1 MWSCDVVLIDW
12 VLKYCFRHEGVMSTT
27 FNDPTQ
33 RSERKLYSPRL
44 AMKKNLGAV
53 VDIPFTLRQLQYFQ
67 AAAAAGSLAAAAKQ
81 MNVTPTALGLAL
93 DELEKQLGLTLILR
107 RKGRGIVLTSDG
119 QRILKKSK
127 DLTLN
132 AQQLLEEASD
142 SRRDVSGH
150 LRVGL
155 FSTLAPFFSP
165 PILKHFAGQYPGID
179 LRVREDSAQGLYNQL
194 VAGQLDVAIQY
205 GFQVSAELFFTPL
218 YEFRPYLLVP
228 VDHRL
233 AQQREVSLIQVAND
247 PVIGLNIQPTL
258 QNTRE
263 IYAQVGLEPTV
274 VHNTASFEVARCL
287 VGNGL
292 GVTVLFQRAAT
303 TATYDGTTVVAL
315 RLTDQ
320 IRPSTLGVTQAQA
333 ATETER
339 IKVFIDFI
347 DELVNT
353 SPVFRQL

>member
-1 MWSCDVVLIDW
+1 M
-12 VLKYCFRHEGVMSTT
+12 
-27 FNDPTQ
+27 
-33 RSERKLYSPRL
+33 
-44 AMKKNLGAV
+44 
-53 VDIPFTLRQLQYFQ
+53 DIPFTLRQVQYFQ
-67 AAAAAGSLAAAAKQ
+67 AAASAGSLAAAAKQ

-107 RKGRGIVLTSDG
+107 RKGRGIMLTSDG
-119 QRILKKSK
+119 RRILEKSK

-132 AQQLLEEASD
+132 ARQLLEEASD
-142 SRRDVSGH
+142 SRQEISGQ

-165 PILKHFAGQYPGID
+165 PILKDFAAQYPGID
-179 LRVREDSAQGLYNQL
+179 LRVKEDGAQGLYDQL
-194 VAGQLDVAIQY
+194 VVGQLDLAVQY
-205 GFQVSAELFFTPL
+205 GFQVSEELFFTPL

-228 VDHRL
+228 ANHRF
-233 AQQREVSLIQVAND
+233 AEHREVSLTQVAKD

-303 TATYDGTTVVAL
+303 TSTYDGNTVVAL

-320 IRPSTLGVTQAQA
+320 IRPSTLGVTQALA

-339 IKVFIDFI
+339 VRVFIDFI
-347 DELVNT
+347 DELMNT